1 VEDPAAIFGTLFG
14 ASLICFVIF
23 VMPIWI
29 FMHYKSRTRPEAA
42 PPVPHARAPSAQ
54 DAADLIATAER
65 MEKRVSALEAIM
77 DAEAPG
83 WRSKS

>member
-1 VEDPAAIFGTLFG
+1 VEDGLAVFAILIGT
-14 ASLICFVIF
+14 SLICFVLL

-29 FMHYKSRTRPEAA
+29 FMHYKAKNRPLA
-42 PPVPHARAPSAQ
+42 PPVPRAAGFSDQ
-54 DAADLIATAER
+54 DAADLFATADR

-83 WRSKS
+83 WRKS

>member
-1 VEDPAAIFGTLFG
+1 MEDPAAIFGTLFG

-29 FMHYKSRTRPEAA
+29 FMHYKSRARPVA
-42 PPVPHARAPSAQ
+42 PPAPIVSGPSAQ

-65 MEKRVSALEAIM
+65 MEQRMSALEAIM
-77 DAEAPG
+77 DSEAPG